1 MFKSKIAKIAAAA
14 AIALGAVG
22 SASALSISGGGVT
35 FIIGNYDSAT
45 VGYSP
50 AAFFPDGSGVVCGGT
65 VSNAANI
72 TDCDAAAGVGA
83 PGALGGSA
91 DTLGIFTVVSIINSA
106 TSASIWSA
114 SPSAGY
120 LTGIFGGLT
129 DYRVQAFCDTGE
141 CTFNARSSGGFF
153 KLYENAAQY
162 DPTIGPTGA
171 GVDLNAGLYPGISD
185 DPTNLYLEG
194 VFTTGFNFDPVSTY
208 RTTFNSDGFAG
219 NGSGFLNLTGGSG
232 FDDFQKKTI
241 TASDGV
247 TKVDMALTVT
257 FEDIDGTA
265 AANGWTVSSAGQI
278 KANAVPEPGSIGLLA
293 LGLLGLGAAV
303 RRRKQK
309 SA

>member
-1 MFKSKIAKIAAAA
+1 MFKSKIAKVAAAA

-50 AAFFPDGSGVVCGGT
+50 LFFPDGSGVVCGGT
-65 VSNAANI
+65 AATAANI
-72 TDCDAAAGVGA
+72 TSCDTAAGLGVA
-83 PGALGGSA
+83 PGALGTSV
-91 DTLGIFTVVSIINSA
+91 DTLGIFTVLSIVDTVSSA
-106 TSASIWSA
+106 AIWSA

-129 DYRVQAFCDTGE
+129 DYRVFGSCDAGE
-141 CTFNARSSGGFF
+141 CTFNARSTGGFF
-153 KLYENAAQY
+153 KLYENALQY
-162 DPTIGPTGA
+162 DPTIGPTA
-171 GVDLNAGLYPGISD
+171 PGVDLNAGVYPGISD
-185 DPTNLYLEG
+185 VPGNLYLEG
-194 VFTTGFNFDPVSTY
+194 VFTTGFLNDSESTY

-247 TKVDMALTVT
+247 TKVDMSLTVT
-257 FEDIDGTA
+257 FDDIDGSA
-265 AANGWTVSSAGQI
+265 AASGWTVSSAGQI